1 MQIFFRSKYVY
12 YLVGLFTGYRLCRRP
27 LLYDLQDVP
36 TALTITSTLW
46 DCHFQHLSLVLP
58 PSLSLSLPVSLSLSS
73 RLLMR
78 VRVCRPVCTFA
89 RASACMCARAS
100 ASTRG
105 CGCFPAVWG
114 RLRPSP
120 AVSGRLQP
128 SPALRERAAL
138 PPQTPPTLEKDPL
151 TGTVTSIRFSHRHC
165 HLQSLPLPLASFLIC
180 VSWHCHFQHL
190 SLSLPPSLPHSL
202 SLPLPS
208 RLLVCAR
215 MRVCRRVFTFARSFA
230 CMCARA
236 SACTRGCGCFPA
248 VSGRLQPSPAVS
260 SRLQP

>member
-1 MQIFFRSKYVY
+1 M
-12 YLVGLFTGYRLCRRP
+12 GCRLCRRP

-46 DCHFQHLSLVLP
+46 NCHFQHLSLVLP

-73 RLLMR
+73 RLLVR

-128 SPALRERAAL
+128 SPAVSSLKGASGSPPSDSPHLRE
-138 PPQTPPTLEKDPL
+138 
-151 TGTVTSIRFSHRHC
+151 GSSHRH
-165 HLQSLPLPLASFLIC
+165 S
-180 VSWHCHFQHL
+180 HFHQILSPAL
-190 SLSLPPSLPHSL
+190 SLAFSPTTTCKL
-202 SLPLPS
+202 SHW
-208 RLLVCAR
+208 C
-215 MRVCRRVFTFARSFA
+215 
-230 CMCARA
+230 
-236 SACTRGCGCFPA
+236 
-248 VSGRLQPSPAVS
+248 
-260 SRLQP
+260 

>member
-1 MQIFFRSKYVY
+1 MSFHVTVCKQ
-12 YLVGLFTGYRLCRRP
+12 LVCPTGQTKSAKRVSRMYSNCAKHIGHADSMMFAAIYTFMGYRLCRRP

-114 RLRPSP
+114 RLQPSPAVSSRLRPSP

-128 SPALRERAAL
+128 
-138 PPQTPPTLEKDPL
+138 
-151 TGTVTSIRFSHRHC
+151 
-165 HLQSLPLPLASFLIC
+165 
-180 VSWHCHFQHL
+180 
-190 SLSLPPSLPHSL
+190 
-202 SLPLPS
+202 
-208 RLLVCAR
+208 
-215 MRVCRRVFTFARSFA
+215 
-230 CMCARA
+230 
-236 SACTRGCGCFPA
+236 
-248 VSGRLQPSPAVS
+248 
-260 SRLQP
+260 